1 MRASNGTTPTAYT
14 YTGQYSNMG
23 DFGLMFH
30 NARRYDPSLG
40 RFAQADTIVPPG
52 VPGLDRYVH
61 VETKVTVIFEMTV
74 T

>member
-1 MRASNGTTPTAYT
+1 VRASNGTTPTAYT

-23 DFGLMFH
+23 DFG
-30 NARRYDPSLG
+30 
-40 RFAQADTIVPPG
+40 VPA
-52 VPGLDRYVH
+52 LDRYVH